1 MHFTKKYLVLS
12 IVFWLMNS
20 CYLFAQICHSFEPL
34 GENFH
39 QGRYKTQSADSIGLA
54 STDNYDIVYHSLSL
68 SIDPVVQYLQGSVVS
83 YFKPIGSLTQIA
95 FDLSDTLRVDSVY
108 YRGTRLT
115 NFTHTGNALTIS
127 FAVAISSL
135 DSVTVYYSGAPATT
149 GFGSFNIDK
158 HDSIPVLWTLSEPYG
173 SRDWWPGKMTLT
185 DKIDSLD
192 FYISFPAGHGYR
204 AASNGLLID
213 TALQSGRVTYHWQTR
228 YPTANYLVAM
238 AVTNYAA
245 YTKTVSTPQGDI
257 QVLNYVYPEKLSD
270 WHGADTNIASAL
282 TLYSKLFGAYPFIKE
297 KYGHAQFNW
306 GGGMEH
312 QTMSFVYNSSFELI
326 NHEMAHQ
333 WFGDK
338 LTCGSW
344 SDIWLNEG
352 FAVYLSALCYQYIQP
367 QWWMAWRTSTL
378 SNILVHA
385 NDGSVYCTDTV
396 SVGRIFSA
404 PLSYRKGA
412 YILHMLR
419 WELGDSIFFKSL
431 YNYVNDP
438 ALTYSFSKTQLLQ
451 QHFESVSGK
460 NLSDFFSHWF
470 YGVGYPSY
478 TLDWTQHDNNFAVHL
493 SQITSDPSVSFY
505 AMHVPVRLFGAGKDT
520 TLVLKHD
527 FSGQAYNFNIPFA
540 VDSVQIDP
548 ELWLISGKNSVRK
561 LPAFDR
567 DNFVVVYPN
576 PVHDQLT
583 IWYDSKN
590 INQLSFSIWDLQG
603 KKVMEQSVSNQGD
616 YSTVPLAD
624 LESGIY
630 LLKINTEH
638 GTSTRRILKY

>member
-1 MHFTKKYLVLS
+1 MHSSKKYLVLS
-12 IVFWLMNS
+12 IVFWLMNF
-20 CYLFAQICHSFEPL
+20 CYLYAQICHNFEPL
-34 GENFH
+34 SENFH
-39 QGRYKTQSADSIGLA
+39 QGRYKTLAADSIGLA
-54 STDNYDIVYHSLSL
+54 STDNYDIIYHRLSL
-68 SIDPVVQYLQGSVVS
+68 AVDPAIQYVQGSVLS
-83 YFKPIGSLTQIA
+83 YFKPFDSLTQIA
-95 FDLSDTLRVDSVY
+95 FDLSDTLHIDSVY
-108 YRGTRLT
+108 YHGSRLSA
-115 NFTHTGNALTIS
+115 FTHSGNALTIS
-127 FAVAISSL
+127 FPAVIRSL
-135 DSVTVYYSGAPATT
+135 DSVIVYYSGAPATT
-149 GFGSFNIDK
+149 GFGSFNIEK

-192 FYISFPAGHGYR
+192 FYISFPAGHAYR
-204 AASNGLLID
+204 AASNGVLID
-213 TALQSGRVTYHWQTR
+213 TFLQSGRVTYHWQTR

-257 QVLNYVYPEKLSD
+257 QVLNYVYPENLAD

-282 TLYSKLFGAYPFIKE
+282 TLYSRLFGAYPFIKE

-312 QTMSFVYNSSFELI
+312 QTMSFVYNSNFELI

-367 QWWMAWRTSTL
+367 QWWMAWRASTL
-378 SNILVHA
+378 GNILVHA

-396 SVGRIFSA
+396 SVSRIFSA

-412 YILHMLR
+412 YVLHMLR
-419 WELGDSIFFKSL
+419 WELGDSIFFKGL

-451 QHFESVSGK
+451 QHLESVSGR
-460 NLSDFFSHWF
+460 NLTDFFSHWF

-478 TLDWTQHDNNFAVHL
+478 ALDWSQRADSL
-493 SQITSDPSVSFY
+493 SIRLEQSTSHPSVSFY
-505 AMHVPVRLFGAGKDT
+505 AMHVPVRLYGQGIDT
-520 TLVLKHD
+520 MLILDHT
-527 FSGQAYNFNIPFA
+527 FSGQGFTCTVSFA

-548 ELWLISGKNSVRK
+548 ELWLVSGKNSIRK
-561 LPAFDR
+561 LPEPDAE
-567 DNFVVVYPN
+567 NFVIVYPN
-576 PVHDQLT
+576 PVHDQLN

-590 INQLSFSIWDLQG
+590 INHLALSLSDLEG
-603 KKVMEQSVSNQGD
+603 KKVKELNLS
-616 YSTVPLAD
+616 STDDHYNLPLTD
-624 LESGIY
+624 MESGIY

-638 GTSTRRILKY
+638 GSYTRKLVKY